1 MFYKLLM
8 ERIMVQNQSS
18 AIEKYISDALTESLK
33 TPNIHET
40 SDTLKIQVVGI
51 IGAGTMG
58 GGIAMNFANVG
69 IRVKIVEVDEIK
81 LKEGLSR
88 IRENYQRS
96 ADKGRFPQSEV
107 ESRMNLIE
115 GSTGLEELA
124 ICDLII
130 EAVFENIEIKKE
142 IFSKL
147 QRIAKPSSILATNT
161 SGLDI
166 DIIASMTDRP
176 EDIIGLHFFS
186 PANVMK
192 LLEIVQAKQT
202 SSRVINTCM
211 QVAQKIKKMPVLV
224 GVCDGFVG
232 NRILWARQDQANKLV
247 KNGVLPWEIDKA
259 LNDFGF
265 KMGPFQMADLA
276 GLDLGWSKG
285 ARTGNPIKDAL
296 CEAGRRG
303 QKTGKGYYNY
313 DSNRIPTPSIETEEI
328 IVDITRA
335 KKTSMAREQIIETLI
350 FPMINEALKIL
361 DENKV
366 QRPSDVD
373 VVWLYGYGWPR
384 DKGGL
389 LYYGD
394 KVGAKKI
401 LQVVERLAVNDE
413 DLKVSELLYKCSD
426 ENLKFLD
433 IDAGGLIAN

>member
-1 MFYKLLM
+1 
-8 ERIMVQNQSS
+8 MVQNQSN
-18 AIEKYISDALTESLK
+18 AIEKYISDSLTESLK
-33 TPNIHET
+33 TPNIHKTNE
-40 SDTLKIQVVGI
+40 TLKIQMVGI

-69 IRVKIVEVDEIK
+69 IRVKIVEVDKIK
-81 LKEGLSR
+81 LKEGLNR

-107 ESRMNLIE
+107 ENRMGLIE
-115 GSTGLEELA
+115 GSTALEELA

-166 DIIASMTDRP
+166 DSIANMTDRP
-176 EDIIGLHFFS
+176 EDIVGLHFFS

-202 SSRVINTCM
+202 SSRVIKICM
-211 QVAQKIKKMPVLV
+211 ELAQKINKIPVLV

-232 NRILWARQDQANKLV
+232 NRILWARQEQANKLV
-247 KNGVLPWEIDKA
+247 QNGILPWDIDKA
-259 LNDFGF
+259 LNEFGF

-285 ARTGNPIKDAL
+285 IPTGNPIKDAL

-303 QKTGKGYYNY
+303 QKTGKGYYDY
-313 DSNRIPTPSIETEEI
+313 DSNRMPTPSIETEKI
-328 IVDITRA
+328 IVDLTGAQNSI
-335 KKTSMAREQIIETLI
+335 MANEQIIETLI
-350 FPMINEALKIL
+350 CPMINEALKIL
-361 DENKV
+361 DENKA

-384 DKGGL
+384 DKGGP

-401 LQVVERLAVNDE
+401 LEVMERLAITDK
-413 DLKVSELLYKCSD
+413 DLKVAELLYKCSE